1 MDFDN
6 QGMFSPN
13 ALLEFCWVISSEGS
27 SIHDAIKR
35 ECLRLG
41 LPAIQTELVKARVLD
56 AVFRLRLRELRVQ
69 AEFRDLVLG
78 KGELSELRIDFGS
91 TYKFRALRLYLHLLQ
106 DKSKAAGLL
115 LRFKRLDGDNAQ
127 IRAWQNLDIESA
139 LRILKIA
146 KARKFQICLPMEDQN
161 E

>member
-1 MDFDN
+1 MVSASFT
-6 QGMFSPN
+6 SK
-13 ALLEFCWVISSEGS
+13 SERKHAGN
-27 SIHDAIKR
+27 
-35 ECLRLG
+35 G
-41 LPAIQTELVKARVLD
+41 ARCS
-56 AVFRLRLRELRVQ
+56 FRLRLHR
-69 AEFRDLVLG
+69 
-78 KGELSELRIDFGS
+78 
-91 TYKFRALRLYLHLLQ
+91 HLIQ
-106 DKSKAAGLL
+106 DKGTAAGLL